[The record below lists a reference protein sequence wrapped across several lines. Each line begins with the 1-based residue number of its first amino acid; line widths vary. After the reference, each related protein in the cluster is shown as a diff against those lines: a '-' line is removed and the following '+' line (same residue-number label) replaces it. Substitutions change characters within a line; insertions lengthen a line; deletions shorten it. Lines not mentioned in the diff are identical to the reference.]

1 MTNIFKKSVPELIRI
16 VKESDD
22 ISVRREALIALGYE
36 QDPSLYSLFMEQLND
51 KSRSIRHAA
60 VITLGRY
67 GNPAA
72 IDELIKPKILNTPVV
87 NIRWAVVAALGK
99 LGNYKVIDYLV
110 QAAGDPEWIVRNQAV
125 TELKE
130 KIREII
136 EAHEP
141 RASRILVRLLAMED
155 EEIVELA
162 VEGLAKLGTSS
173 HGLLLESLKS
183 PSATMR
189 RNASLALGRMKV
201 FRSVPSLISLLHDSD
216 WQVRRSAVESL
227 GLIQDRQAIEPLVQ
241 RLGDNVEKVQRQAR
255 LSLVAFGS
263 LCTDP
268 LLNAIIHEKSKFIL
282 RAMLLTLGEIGDP
295 RSVPALIKHLGSS
308 YFVVRRAAV
317 QALIRFGS
325 DIIKQLLPLLS
336 YNESDIQSLLKDTAN
351 TKHPHL
357 QLRAIHA
364 IEGLEDHR
372 AVKIMKRLVE
382 EGTEEIK
389 EAARNALIR
398 IGCAAWSR
406 CSALQVLR
414 EIGNKKILPN
424 IIHMLN
430 DDSDNVRLEAVL
442 ALGKINTSR
451 VIQPLIQ
458 AASTDRDPYL
468 RFEVIRQLR
477 IIGVGYP
484 EVLELAL
491 KALGDTNRDVRS
503 QAAWLLGNFQD
514 ERSIPGLLKAT
525 SDPHWSVRESAEI
538 ALHNFGTKAVPQLID
553 ALKSRSWTTQLRA
566 ARLLGDLGDTRAIEP
581 LEKLHKKSRLR
592 KEVYRVIEEAIQKIS
607 EKR

>member
-1 MTNIFKKSVPELIRI
+1 MSNVFNKSIPELVHI
-16 VKESDD
+16 VRESEDV
-22 ISVRREALIALGYE
+22 SARREALIALGYE
-36 QDPSLYSLFMEQLND
+36 QDPSLYSLFMEQLSD

-60 VITLGRY
+60 VISLGRY

-72 IDELIKPKILNTPVV
+72 IDELVKPKILNAPVM

-110 QAAGDPEWIVRNQAV
+110 QAAADPEWIVRNQAV

-130 KIREII
+130 KILEII
-136 EAHEP
+136 ESHEP
-141 RASRILVRLLAMED
+141 RASRILVRLLAMDD

-162 VEGLAKLGTSS
+162 VENMTKLGVSS

-189 RNASLALGRMKV
+189 KNASLALGRMKV
-201 FRSVPSLISLLHDSD
+201 LEAVSPLISLLHDEN
-216 WQVRRSAVESL
+216 WQVRRNVVESL
-227 GLIQDRQAIEPLVQ
+227 GLIQDPQSIESLVQ

-255 LSLVAFGS
+255 LSLVAYGS
-263 LCTDP
+263 LSTDP
-268 LLNAIIHEKSKFIL
+268 LLNALIHEKSKFVL
-282 RAMLLTLGEIGDP
+282 RAMLLTLGDIGDP
-295 RSVPALIKHLGSS
+295 KSVPALIKHLGSS

-325 DIIKQLLPLLS
+325 DIIKQLLYILS
-336 YNESDIQSLLKDTAN
+336 FNESDIGSFLKDISN

-364 IEGLEDHR
+364 LEGLEDHR
-372 AVKIMKRLVE
+372 AVKILKRQVE
-382 EGTEEIK
+382 VGTEEVK
-389 EAARNALIR
+389 EAARSALIR

-414 EIGNKKILPN
+414 EIGDKKILPN
-424 IIHMLN
+424 IIHMLH
-430 DDSDNVRLEAVL
+430 DDSENVRLEAVL
-442 ALGKINTSR
+442 ALGKINSGR
-451 VIQPLIQ
+451 VIQPLIEV
-458 AASTDRDPYL
+458 ASSDSDPYV

-491 KALGDTNRDVRS
+491 CALSDTNRDVRS

-514 ERSIPGLLKAT
+514 KRSIPALLKAT
-525 SDPHWSVRESAEI
+525 SDAHWSVRESAEI

-566 ARLLGDLGDTRAIEP
+566 ARLLGDLGDKRAIGS

-592 KEVYRVIEEAIQKIS
+592 KEVYQVIEEALQKIG
-607 EKR
+607 EKC